1 MLALGFCNADSLSL
15 LLEEMQIL
23 VEDYS
28 TTRTSV
34 SAQALEVNSLG
45 AIVSSSFHTSFT
57 FDMGH
62 NMPPACMQLQRAS
75 VAVTSCG
82 HAVNV
87 PLRLPA
93 CYVIFT
99 AGCVLVSLRSL

>member
-1 MLALGFCNADSLSL
+1 MYQQAAMLALGFCNADSMSL

-45 AIVSSSFHTSFT
+45 
-57 FDMGH
+57 
-62 NMPPACMQLQRAS
+62 
-75 VAVTSCG
+75 VA
-82 HAVNV
+82 AMFI
-87 PLRLPA
+87 LLIFRKLLAKLPSA
-93 CYVIFT
+93 LHIM
-99 AGCVLVSLRSL
+99 